1 MTIDEKEDLMII
13 LNWLKGL
20 ENSKKLKEMDTK
32 VDILNMSEVLR
43 MIKFDYDWVMVD
55 IITGRDMKL
64 KEIPFEEIMK
74 SVIKLDFSKNINMIN
89 VLKESEAFSDLLKNK
104 SYMEEVIKLERLPN
118 IINNFLINY
127 DYVDVEL
134 IQEKKNRISSMLK
147 KYIKEEKYEE
157 CEKLQKKLNSL

>member
-147 KYIKEEKYEE
+147 KYIKEKKYEE